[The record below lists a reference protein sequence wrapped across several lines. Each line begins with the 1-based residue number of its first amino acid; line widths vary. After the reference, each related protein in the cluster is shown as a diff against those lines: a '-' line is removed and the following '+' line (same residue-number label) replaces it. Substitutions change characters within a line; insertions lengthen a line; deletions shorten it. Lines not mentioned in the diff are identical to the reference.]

1 MGLIAFNCLNLPPT
15 THNKLGNYCIA
26 GITPGTHKP
35 SVTTINHVLSPIIDQ
50 LLTLNTGVN
59 IHTHAYPNGRLVQ
72 VKLLGLVGDVVGTH
86 KVAGY
91 ALHSATCFC
100 SYCDCMI
107 QQHSKLQIGR
117 RREDKV
123 VRAQAIDYQKAKM
136 ITRQEALVKKFGVRW
151 SELNCLEY
159 QDTVDHVI
167 LGVMH
172 NWLEGV
178 LQHHWHY
185 RWGFKGARHQ
195 SLTRVTQGDRIDK
208 EESDYESEEEAE
220 GWDDDY
226 DLQLGTVAS
235 LFSER
240 EQKDFNRLLAGVI
253 LPAGI
258 NRLPLNLG
266 DARHGKLKA
275 AQWKSLY
282 IYIIPLIVPELL
294 VLDVEDFK
302 KTSTRA
308 TIIENI
314 ARLCRCTQIVLMNEH
329 TEADCNEFRSM
340 YNRYNDTSR
349 LLFNDTRILPNHH
362 YALHIPDQLCF
373 WGPLM
378 AISEFAGEWMNGLLQ
393 KVKTN
398 HRTNEMDSTILTS
411 MCQTQRLESDHPV
424 PKEER
429 HQAKPNTRQILL
441 SDDVYEKLIAH
452 EGSVNQNIFPYYA
465 DPLPPNSEVLTCY
478 AGVKKYHWVLGDKK
492 NFGILALGANRCVC
506 FMREKWKMYGMVKQI
521 HMYNGGDGKPKTA
534 VLINPIKD
542 CYGKDLLSPSKNFR
556 YILYLFRT
564 IVGEIEEQSFF
575 IAPDQI
581 LSTCAFRILLPQTFG
596 LISGGVILTPVLFSH
611 SFVP

>member
-15 THNKLGNYCIA
+15 THNKLSNYCIA
-26 GITPGTHKP
+26 GITPGTHEP

-59 IHTHAYPNGRLVQ
+59 IHTHAYPNGQLVR

-100 SYCDCMI
+100 SYCDCTI
-107 QQHSKLQIGR
+107 QQRSKLQIGR

-123 VRAQAIDYQKAKM
+123 VRAQAINYQKAKT
-136 ITRQEALVKKFGVRW
+136 ITQQEALVKKFGVHW
-151 SELNCLEY
+151 SELNHLEY
-159 QDTVDHVI
+159 WDTVDHVI

-178 LQHHWHY
+178 LQHHWRY
-185 RWGFKGARHQ
+185 QWGFKGACHQ
-195 SLTRVTQGDRIDK
+195 SLTHVTQGDRIDE

-226 DLQLGTVAS
+226 NLQLGTAAS

-240 EQKDFNRLLAGVI
+240 EQKDFNRLLAGVV

-266 DARHGKLKA
+266 DTRHGKLKA
-275 AQWKSLY
+275 VQWKSLY

-294 VLDVEDFK
+294 VLDVEDSK
-302 KTSTRA
+302 KTSTHA
-308 TIIENI
+308 MIIENI
-314 ARLCRCTQIVLMNEH
+314 TRLCRCTQIVLANEH
-329 TEADCNEFRSM
+329 TKADCNEFRSM

-398 HRTNEMDSTILTS
+398 HVYYSLK
-411 MCQTQRLESDHPV
+411 RLALFREGSYSP
-424 PKEER
+424 
-429 HQAKPNTRQILL
+429 QYFFLILL
-441 SDDVYEKLIAH
+441 Y
-452 EGSVNQNIFPYYA
+452 P
-465 DPLPPNSEVLTCY
+465 
-478 AGVKKYHWVLGDKK
+478 
-492 NFGILALGANRCVC
+492 
-506 FMREKWKMYGMVKQI
+506 
-521 HMYNGGDGKPKTA
+521 
-534 VLINPIKD
+534 
-542 CYGKDLLSPSKNFR
+542 
-556 YILYLFRT
+556 
-564 IVGEIEEQSFF
+564 
-575 IAPDQI
+575 
-581 LSTCAFRILLPQTFG
+581 
-596 LISGGVILTPVLFSH
+596 
-611 SFVP
+611 